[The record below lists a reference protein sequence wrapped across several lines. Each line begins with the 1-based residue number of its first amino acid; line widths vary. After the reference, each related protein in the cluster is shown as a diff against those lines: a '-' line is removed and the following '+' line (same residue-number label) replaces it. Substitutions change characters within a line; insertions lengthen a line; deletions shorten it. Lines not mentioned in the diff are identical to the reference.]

1 MVELEGIE
9 PSSVKRLTTALRP
22 FPSSSRHGWLTTGLI
37 GLAPI
42 RLVFPRCQWSFPPS
56 AVFPA
61 VNLYFC
67 CRAVVVRPRVPLLV
81 TVSLYCLMGIRRR
94 ERSRHRRF
102 CWFPV

>member
-22 FPSSSRHGWLTTGLI
+22 FPSSSRDGWLTTGLV
-37 GLAPI
+37 GLRL
-42 RLVFPRCQWSFPPS
+42 RLVFPRRQWSFPPS

-67 CRAVVVRPRVPLLV
+67 CRAVVVRPRAPLLV
-81 TVSLYCLMGIRRR
+81 TVSLYYLRSLRRR

-102 CWFPV
+102 CWCPV